1 MKEDS
6 KSNLGKRGDFTSES
20 ITKWIQ
26 VRYQDMDTKVTY
38 GDKMPI
44 VYYAGSTVISKIIFR
59 TATALDFNNR
69 PAYIKQTLN

>member
-44 VYYAGSTVISKIIFR
+44 VYYCR
-59 TATALDFNNR
+59 FNRYFKN
-69 PAYIKQTLN
+69 YFSNSHSVGF